1 MVCTTAFH
9 PAFPVKEERHSTFL
23 KIGAQRHTP
32 RTQSGTAEKYL
43 TPFGILPALPI
54 VFSDE
59 GCATVP
65 ISAVARPVA
74 ITKPIG

>member
-9 PAFPVKEERHSTFL
+9 PAFPVKAELQSKSL
-23 KIGAQRHTP
+23 KIGAP
-32 RTQSGTAEKYL
+32 EKYP

-59 GCATVP
+59 GCATVR
-65 ISAVARPVA
+65 ISAVSRPIA